1 MLTRKERFIAGLKET
16 IASPHIHIA
25 LATGISII
33 VLATVSK
40 RVLDEPMGKLPMA
53 LPPFLMVI
61 WEAVSSKHKGSW
73 FCRSGYWIAAIFL
86 ATGLVILFHAV

>member
-1 MLTRKERFIAGLKET
+1 MTKKEKFIAGLTEA

-33 VLATVSK
+33 VLAYVSK
-40 RVLDEPMGKLPMA
+40 RVLPEPIGYLPMA

-61 WEAVSSKHKGSW
+61 WEAIFDRHKDSW
-73 FCRSGYWIAAIFL
+73 IFRSGYWVAAIFL
-86 ATGLVILFHAV
+86 ATAVVILFHVR

>member
-1 MLTRKERFIAGLKET
+1 MTRKEKFIAGFKKA

-40 RVLDEPMGKLPMA
+40 RVLDKPMGKLSMA

-61 WEAVSSKHKGSW
+61 WEAVSSRHRESW
-73 FCRSGYWIAAIFL
+73 FCRSGYWITAIFV
-86 ATGLVILFHAV
+86 ATGLVILFHAI